1 MCALYGQAFAVFLFP
16 IKLYSSFLGA
26 FSFTLDHRNA
36 MNCYALN
43 FLSLFLFFLLYFH
56 FRRQNS
62 DFTIKLYHV
71 KVYGLN
77 YYCNIVHS
85 FLHNSK

>member
-43 FLSLFLFFLLYFH
+43 FLSLFFFFYYISILEDKIQVYKIIS
-56 FRRQNS
+56 RK
-62 DFTIKLYHV
+62 TIWIKL
-71 KVYGLN
+71 LLQ
-77 YYCNIVHS
+77 YCS
-85 FLHNSK
+85 FISS

>member
-43 FLSLFLFFLLYFH
+43 FLSLFLFFFYCISILEDKIQVYKIIS
-56 FRRQNS
+56 RK
-62 DFTIKLYHV
+62 TIWIKL
-71 KVYGLN
+71 LLQ
-77 YYCNIVHS
+77 YCS
-85 FLHNSK
+85 FISS

>member
-43 FLSLFLFFLLYFH
+43 FLSLFLFFFYYISILEDKIQVYKIIS
-56 FRRQNS
+56 RK
-62 DFTIKLYHV
+62 TIWIKL
-71 KVYGLN
+71 LLQ
-77 YYCNIVHS
+77 YCS
-85 FLHNSK
+85 FISS

>member
-36 MNCYALN
+36 TNCYALN
-43 FLSLFLFFLLYFH
+43 FLSLFLFFFYYISILEDKIQVYKIIS
-56 FRRQNS
+56 RK
-62 DFTIKLYHV
+62 TIWIKL
-71 KVYGLN
+71 LLQ
-77 YYCNIVHS
+77 YCS
-85 FLHNSK
+85 FISS